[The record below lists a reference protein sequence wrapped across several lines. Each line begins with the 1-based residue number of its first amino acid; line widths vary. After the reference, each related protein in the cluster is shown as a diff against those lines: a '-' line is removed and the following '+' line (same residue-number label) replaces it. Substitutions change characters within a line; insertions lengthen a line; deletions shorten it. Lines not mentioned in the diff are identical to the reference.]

1 MGNKYTA
8 TFSCDREL
16 WDAFKSW
23 SKQRNSSAS
32 QEISNFMLSCI
43 SSKENI
49 SHLYQEKEN
58 LESLLRK
65 LVIEELDLRAEE
77 QDYTDYTDDTDGAI
91 NTDDTDSTDN
101 TEALDLNQLLTDLEL
116 KEKENLTCHKST
128 ITRWRKGRG
137 KIPDLILKKY
147 QVVGSRW
154 KYLGE

>member
-16 WDAFKSW
+16 WNAFKSW
-23 SKQRNSSAS
+23 AKRHNSSAS
-32 QEISNFMLSCI
+32 QEISNFMLDCI

-65 LVIEELDLRAEE
+65 LVNKELDLRVENQNNTE
-77 QDYTDYTDDTDGAI
+77 DTD
-91 NTDDTDSTDN
+91 NTDSVDNKYDTESTDN
-101 TEALDLNQLLTDLEL
+101 TDEMDLKELLTDQDL
-116 KEKENLTCHKST
+116 KRKENLTQNKST
-128 ITRWRKGRG
+128 ITRWRQGRG
-137 KIPDLILKKY
+137 KMPERIAQNY

-154 KYLGE
+154 KLKEK

>member
-16 WDAFKSW
+16 WDNFKSW
-23 SKQRNSSAS
+23 AKQRNSSAS

-65 LVIEELDLRAEE
+65 LVIEELDLRV
-77 QDYTDYTDDTDGAI
+77 
-91 NTDDTDSTDN
+91 
-101 TEALDLNQLLTDLEL
+101 
-116 KEKENLTCHKST
+116 EKQ
-128 ITRWRKGRG
+128 
-137 KIPDLILKKY
+137 KKH
-147 QVVGSRW
+147 
-154 KYLGE
+154 